1 MLPVASHRDC
11 SRVNGR
17 LVQVDERSMV
27 CAGGQGKGGCQVS
40 MINVDE
46 HKIIQYFSFKK
57 YKKKAKKQPT
67 AIPVSSATETK

>member
-17 LVQVDERSMV
+17 LLQVDERSMV

-57 YKKKAKKQPT
+57 YKKKAKRQPT
-67 AIPVSSATETK
+67 ATPVSSATETK